1 MRHWVSCMSASRQ
14 IQTGLECAIAPPAKP
29 MPPQAPQVELLSR
42 LPAADREELQQ
53 LGVIK
58 QYSKG
63 DFVFQAG
70 KEAKSVFL
78 LHQGRI
84 KIYQPSSVGKEAILW
99 FCFGGELFGLAES
112 ARGAHRAVSAQ
123 ACESSEVLCIAQDRF
138 MAFLATHPKTAQI
151 VVQLLAGRLRVLSEV
166 VINLISDDVRTRI
179 RKMLL
184 QFGTRGGRRNDASL
198 ELAIPLTHQEIAD
211 MVGTTRQTVTSV
223 LSELQKQGL
232 IRLESRRIHIENL
245 ELLKEMANPG

>member
-1 MRHWVSCMSASRQ
+1 
-14 IQTGLECAIAPPAKP
+14 
-29 MPPQAPQVELLSR
+29 MPPESNQVELLSR
-42 LPAADREELQQ
+42 LPVADRDELQL
-53 LGVIK
+53 LGTRR
-58 QYSKG
+58 QYAKG

-70 KEAKSVFL
+70 KAAKAVFL

-112 ARGAHRAVSAQ
+112 ARGSLRAVSAQ
-123 ACESSEVLCIAQDRF
+123 ASEPSEVLCIAQDQF

-184 QFGTRGGRRNDASL
+184 PWGTRGGRRDDASV

-223 LSELQKQGL
+223 LSELQRQGL
-232 IRLESRRIHIENL
+232 IRLESRRIHIERL
-245 ELLKEMANPG
+245 DLLGGMANPP